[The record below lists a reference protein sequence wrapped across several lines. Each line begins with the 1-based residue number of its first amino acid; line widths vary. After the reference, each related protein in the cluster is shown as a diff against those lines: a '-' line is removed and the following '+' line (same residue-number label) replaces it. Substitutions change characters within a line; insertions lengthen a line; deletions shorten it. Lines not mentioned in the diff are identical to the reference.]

1 MPSLGISLGRRS
13 MSRSS
18 QEDQIEKKL
27 LPALGVTY
35 APDAVVKEHEQ
46 PMVNQP
52 DAIGAGTTSGV
63 EATEKKSASVTYDVS
78 WRMGMDQIST
88 VSQTTGVP
96 LSWFLMVSA
105 ILFCLGFIGV
115 LTRRNVLVI
124 FMSAELMMNAVNLSL
139 IAFSTSLNSMAG
151 QNFVVFVVTIAAA
164 EAAVGLAIIISL
176 VRQKPT
182 VDTTDIDLM
191 QE

>member
-1 MPSLGISLGRRS
+1 
-13 MSRSS
+13 
-18 QEDQIEKKL
+18 
-27 LPALGVTY
+27 
-35 APDAVVKEHEQ
+35 
-46 PMVNQP
+46 
-52 DAIGAGTTSGV
+52 
-63 EATEKKSASVTYDVS
+63 
-78 WRMGMDQIST
+78 MDQIST

-96 LSWFLMVSA
+96 LSWFLIVSA

-182 VDTTDIDLM
+182 IDTTDIDLM

>member
-1 MPSLGISLGRRS
+1 
-13 MSRSS
+13 
-18 QEDQIEKKL
+18 
-27 LPALGVTY
+27 
-35 APDAVVKEHEQ
+35 
-46 PMVNQP
+46 
-52 DAIGAGTTSGV
+52 
-63 EATEKKSASVTYDVS
+63 
-78 WRMGMDQIST
+78 MDQIST

-182 VDTTDIDLM
+182 IDTTDIDLM